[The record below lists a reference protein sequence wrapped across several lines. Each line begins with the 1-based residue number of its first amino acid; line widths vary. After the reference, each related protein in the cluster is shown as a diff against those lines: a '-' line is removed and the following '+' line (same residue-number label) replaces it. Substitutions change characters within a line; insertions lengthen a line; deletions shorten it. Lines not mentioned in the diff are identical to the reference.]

1 MNRSINRVLGFR
13 WCLKRQLN
21 LRDRYPGT
29 LQCLSPTYGSGSLST
44 VSHRIKVIVSILI
57 TLVLFVG
64 CGEVAMTDEIDDSTK
79 EEIIAFQ
86 QRADEFLSKRN
97 FNGSVLVVKE
107 GIVYFGE
114 GYGMA
119 DVENDLPNERETIYL
134 IGSLTKSFTSM
145 AIMQL
150 HESKKLNVNDP
161 IDKYFPK
168 YPNTSK
174 ITIHHLLT
182 HTSGIDPNPIDFST
196 FSELFDL
203 NNNIIDKSVITEI
216 LEVAAE
222 KPLLFDPG
230 TKFDYSNNGY
240 MLLGAIIEE
249 VSGLSF
255 GEYIDEYICKPL
267 EMTSTGYN
275 TSGVP
280 LEEQAIDASRSY
292 SSNVN
297 PVITYA
303 GGGMHSTVDDLYR
316 WDDAIRNNL
325 LISKKS
331 TDKMLIPFIDSYAY
345 GWRISNKNEYMHTG
359 NINGYRSL
367 FIANTEKDYTVIILS
382 NYPSTA
388 EVNRVAQIL
397 ISYIEEL

>member
-1 MNRSINRVLGFR
+1 MNS
-13 WCLKRQLN
+13 
-21 LRDRYPGT
+21 
-29 LQCLSPTYGSGSLST
+29 ST
-44 VSHRIKVIVSILI
+44 KVIVSILI

-182 HTSGIDPNPIDFST
+182 HTSGIDPNPIDFSA

-331 TDKMLIPFIDSYAY
+331 TDKMLTPFIDSYAY
-345 GWRISNKNEYMHTG
+345 GWRISNKNEYIHTG

-388 EVNRVAQIL
+388 EVNRIAQIL